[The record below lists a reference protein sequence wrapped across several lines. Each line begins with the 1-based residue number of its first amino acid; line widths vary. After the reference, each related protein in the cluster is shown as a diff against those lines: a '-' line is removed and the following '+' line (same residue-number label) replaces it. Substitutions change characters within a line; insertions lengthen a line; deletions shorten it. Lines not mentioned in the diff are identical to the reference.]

1 MEPVSGT
8 TLPPEAAP
16 EPLPLNAR
24 KPAWLRAKIPGG
36 PVYQETTKIVREHKL
51 HTVCE
56 SAQCPNLGECWSRKT
71 ATIMILGNICTRSCG
86 FCAVQTGR
94 PTELDRDEPRRVA
107 EAIRLMGLKHAV
119 ITSVARDELRD
130 GGAGI
135 WAETIRAVRAENPQ
149 TAIEVLIPD
158 FKGRWEDLETVLAAK
173 PDILNH
179 NVETVPRLHRQVR
192 PQARYERSLEM
203 LRRAKAAGFVTKSGL
218 MLGIGERDEEIDAT
232 LRDMAADRL
241 DILTLGQY
249 LRPSAQHLPMFRWVP
264 PDDFARWK
272 AFGLGLGFRVVE
284 SGPLVRSSYH
294 ADEQSDALVPGS
306 RASLS
311 M

>member
-1 MEPVSGT
+1 METVAGP
-8 TLPPEAAP
+8 TLSPDAEQA
-16 EPLPLNAR
+16 PLPLNTR
-24 KPAWLRAKIPGG
+24 KPNWLRAKIPGG
-36 PVYQETTKIVREHKL
+36 PVYQETTKIVHEHKL

-119 ITSVARDELRD
+119 ITSVARDELLD
-130 GGAGI
+130 GGASI
-135 WAETIRAVRAENPQ
+135 WAETIRAVRTENPQ

-158 FKGRWEDLETVLAAK
+158 FKGRWQDLETVLAAK

-179 NVETVPRLHRQVR
+179 NVETVPRLHKQVR
-192 PQARYERSLEM
+192 PQAKYERSREM

-218 MLGIGERDEEIDAT
+218 MLGIGEKHDEIADT
-232 LRDMAADRL
+232 LRDMAADKL

-249 LRPSAQHLPMFRWVP
+249 LRPSEQHLPLYRWVQP
-264 PDDFARWK
+264 EEFAHWK
-272 AFGLGLGFRVVE
+272 QFSLDLGFHVVE

-294 ADEQSDALVPGS
+294 ADEQSDSLVPRTAGVV
-306 RASLS
+306 
-311 M
+311 

>member
-1 MEPVSGT
+1 METITGPTSDPV
-8 TLPPEAAP
+8 AQ

-36 PVYQETTKIVREHKL
+36 PVYQQTSAIVREHKL

-107 EAIRLMGLKHAV
+107 EAIRLMGLRHAV
-119 ITSVARDELRD
+119 ITSVARDELTD

-135 WAETIRAVRAENPQ
+135 WAETIRAVREQNPH

-158 FKGRWEDLETVLAAK
+158 FKGRWQDLETVLAAK

-179 NVETVPRLHRQVR
+179 NVETVPRLHKQVR
-192 PQARYERSLEM
+192 PQAKYARSLEM
-203 LRRAKAAGFVTKSGL
+203 LRRAKEAGFVTKSGL
-218 MLGIGERDEEIDAT
+218 MLGIGERDDEIEAT

-241 DILTLGQY
+241 DILTIGQY
-249 LRPSAQHLPMFRWVP
+249 LRPSSQHLPMYRWVP
-264 PDDFARWK
+264 PEDFARWK
-272 AFGLGLGFRVVE
+272 QFALGIGFRVVE
-284 SGPLVRSSYH
+284 SGALVRSSYH

-306 RASLS
+306 RPAILA
-311 M
+311 

>member
-1 MEPVSGT
+1 MD
-8 TLPPEAAP
+8 TLAP
-16 EPLPLNAR
+16 APAEGIPMNAR
-24 KPAWLRAKIPGG
+24 KPSWLRAKIPGG
-36 PVYQETTKIVREHKL
+36 PVYQQTSSIVRTHKL

-86 FCAVQTGR
+86 FCAVNTGR

-119 ITSVARDELRD
+119 ITSVARDELKD

-158 FKGRWEDLETVLAAK
+158 FKGRWQDLETVLAAK

-179 NVETVPRLHRQVR
+179 NVETVPRLHKLVR
-192 PQARYERSLEM
+192 PQAKYERSLEM
-203 LRRAKAAGFVTKSGL
+203 LRRAKQAGFVTKSGL
-218 MLGIGERDEEIDAT
+218 MLGIGEQDEEIAAT
-232 LRDMAADRL
+232 LLDMAADHL
-241 DILTLGQY
+241 DILTVGQY
-249 LRPSAQHLPMFRWVP
+249 LRPSAAHLPMHRWVTP
-264 PDDFARWK
+264 EEFAHWK
-272 AFGLGLGFRVVE
+272 KFSLEHGFKVVE
-284 SGPLVRSSYH
+284 SGALVRSSYH
-294 ADEQSDALVPGS
+294 ADEQSDALVPL
-306 RASLS
+306 SLRPGPA
-311 M
+311 

>member
-1 MEPVSGT
+1 MDNV
-8 TLPPEAAP
+8 AAIP
-16 EPLPLNAR
+16 SAGAEQVALPLNAR
-24 KPAWLRAKIPGG
+24 KPSWLRAKIPGG
-36 PVYQETTKIVREHKL
+36 PVYQETTQIVREHKL

-107 EAIRLMGLKHAV
+107 EAIRLMGLRHAV
-119 ITSVARDELRD
+119 ITSVARDELAD

-135 WAETIRAVRAENPQ
+135 WAETIRAVRGENPG

-158 FKGRWEDLETVLAAK
+158 FKGHWEDLETVLGAK

-179 NVETVPRLHRQVR
+179 NVETVPRLHKVVR
-192 PQARYERSLEM
+192 PQAKYERSLEL

-218 MLGIGERDEEIDAT
+218 MLGIGERDEEIEAT
-232 LRDMAADRL
+232 LRDMIADKL

-249 LRPSAQHLPMFRWVP
+249 LRPSAAHLPLYRWVTP
-264 PDDFARWK
+264 EDFARWK
-272 AFGLGLGFRVVE
+272 RFSLELGCRVVE

-294 ADEQSDALVPGS
+294 ADEQSEALVPGS
-306 RASLS
+306 RTADVA
-311 M
+311 

>member
-1 MEPVSGT
+1 MRFPPGAEGL
-8 TLPPEAAP
+8 LPF
-16 EPLPLNAR
+16 NTR
-24 KPAWLRAKIPGG
+24 KPSWLRAKIPGG
-36 PVYQETTKIVREHKL
+36 PVYQETSGIVREHKL

-119 ITSVARDELRD
+119 ITSVARDELTD
-130 GGAGI
+130 GGAAI
-135 WAETIRAVRAENPQ
+135 WAETIRAVREENPQ

-158 FKGRWEDLETVLAAK
+158 FKGRWQDLETVLAAK

-179 NVETVPRLHRQVR
+179 NVETVPRLHKLVR
-192 PQARYERSLEM
+192 PQAKYERSLEM
-203 LRRAKAAGFVTKSGL
+203 LRRAKQAGFVTKSGL
-218 MLGIGERDEEIDAT
+218 MLGIGERDEEIAAT
-232 LRDMAADRL
+232 LLDMAADKL

-249 LRPSAQHLPMFRWVP
+249 LRPSAQHLPMHRWVT
-264 PDDFARWK
+264 PDEFAHWK
-272 AFGLGLGFRVVE
+272 KFSLEHGFRVVE

-294 ADEQSDALVPGS
+294 ADEQSDALVPL
-306 RASLS
+306 SLRTGLV
-311 M
+311 

>member
-1 MEPVSGT
+1 MDTVAPA
-8 TLPPEAAP
+8 PAA
-16 EPLPLNAR
+16 EGLPLNTR

-36 PVYQETTKIVREHKL
+36 PVYQQTTDIVRQHQL

-119 ITSVARDELRD
+119 ITSVARDELTD

-135 WAETIRAVRAENPQ
+135 WAETNRAVRAENPQ

-158 FKGRWEDLETVLAAK
+158 FKGRWQDLETVLAAK

-179 NVETVPRLHRQVR
+179 NVETVPRLHKRVR
-192 PQARYERSLEM
+192 PQAKYERSLEM
-203 LRRAKAAGFVTKSGL
+203 LRRAKQAGFVTKSGL
-218 MLGIGERDEEIDAT
+218 MLGIGERDDEIAAT
-232 LRDMAADRL
+232 LLDMAADRL

-249 LRPSAQHLPMFRWVP
+249 LRPSAQHLPMHRWVTP
-264 PDDFARWK
+264 EEFAHWK
-272 AFGLGLGFRVVE
+272 KFSLEHGFRVVE

-294 ADEQSDALVPGS
+294 ADEQSDALVPL
-306 RASLS
+306 SLRGGPA
-311 M
+311 